1 MILEMPWLQ
10 VHNPE
15 INWEMGEVKMMRCP
29 PLCERNLAVKE
40 DIEQRKKIRKRIR
53 NVEKADRDEWE
64 WTIKEKFD
72 EEIELDRE
80 KVKEIVP

>member
-1 MILEMPWLQ
+1 M
-10 VHNPE
+10 HNPE

-40 DIEQRKKIRKRIR
+40 DIEQKKKIRKRIR
-53 NVEKADRDEWE
+53 NVEKADKDEWE

-72 EEIELDRE
+72 EEIELNRE
-80 KVKEIVP
+80 KVKEMVP